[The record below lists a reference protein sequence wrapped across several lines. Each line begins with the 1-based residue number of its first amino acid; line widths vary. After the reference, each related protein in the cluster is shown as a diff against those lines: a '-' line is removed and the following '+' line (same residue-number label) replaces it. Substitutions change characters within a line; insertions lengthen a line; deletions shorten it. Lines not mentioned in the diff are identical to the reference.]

1 MSSFR
6 WRLFWTLA
14 ILNVLAVSA
23 VLIISSRWP
32 DGWSTAPPP
41 APTDLDP
48 AVEIV
53 PTAAATATL
62 TALSSAGTPEAS
74 QPASTPAATTIE
86 LWHSWT
92 GSEADVLT
100 QILTRFLQERPDLRV
115 QSHFVAYGDLAQAY
129 TEAARAG
136 GGPDLLMAPGFWL
149 RQLAAEDLLL
159 PLDTRVPAQERAQF
173 VPAAVENLSWRG
185 QLYGLPTHYELVAL
199 YYNRSLLADEA
210 LPAATNDIID
220 LAQASP
226 SQGIGIYTNFYH
238 LFWAIPAYG
247 GALFDEDGRVIL
259 DQSTAT
265 AEFLDWLSRAQETP
279 GIFTALDYG
288 MLMDRFKKEEFAL
301 FIDGPWSIHELRE
314 RFGADLDVAPLPDG
328 PAGPARPWLGADG
341 VFLNASV
348 PAERQEQAL
357 ALARHITSAESASR
371 LAQIAGRLPAHKDAD
386 LGGDKLLTGFSF
398 QAATALPLPHLA
410 EMDEVWGYAEEMIA
424 QTLDG
429 AAAPEEA
436 VLQAATLINE
446 ANGK

>member
-1 MSSFR
+1 MSRFR

-14 ILNVLAVSA
+14 LLNVLAVSA
-23 VLIISSRWP
+23 VLVISSRWP
-32 DGWSTAPPP
+32 DGWSTAPPD
-41 APTDLDP
+41 ASTDLDP
-48 AVEIV
+48 AVEFV
-53 PTAAATATL
+53 PTASATATATP
-62 TALSSAGTPEAS
+62 TAVSTPVAS
-74 QPASTPAATTIE
+74 QPAPASAATSIE

-92 GSEADVLT
+92 GSEADALT
-100 QILTRFLQERPDLRV
+100 QILTRFLQDRLDIRV

-129 TEAARAG
+129 NEAAKAG
-136 GGPDLLMAPGFWL
+136 GGPDLLMAPGWWL

-159 PLDTRVPAQERAQF
+159 PLDTWVPAQERAQF

-199 YYNRSLLADEA
+199 YYNRRLLADEA
-210 LPAATNDIID
+210 LPAATDDIID

-238 LFWAIPAYG
+238 LFWAVPAYG
-247 GALFDEDGRVIL
+247 GALFDENGRVVL
-259 DQSTAT
+259 DQSTGT
-265 AEFLDWLSRAQETP
+265 AEFLAWLLRAQETP
-279 GIFTALDYG
+279 GIFAALDYG

-301 FIDGPWSIHELRE
+301 LIDGPWSIHELRE
-314 RFGADLDVAPLPDG
+314 RFGADLGVAPLPDG

-341 VFLNASV
+341 VFLNAAV
-348 PAERQEQAL
+348 PAEKQEHAL
-357 ALARHITSAESASR
+357 ALARHITSAESASQ

-386 LGGDKLLTGFSF
+386 LGGDKLLTGFTF

-424 QTLDG
+424 QTLDR
-429 AAAPEEA
+429 AAAPEVA

>member
-1 MSSFR
+1 MMSRFR

-14 ILNVLAVSA
+14 LFNVLAVSA
-23 VLIISSRWP
+23 VLVVSSRWP
-32 DGWSTAPPP
+32 DGWPAAPP
-41 APTDLDP
+41 AASTDLDP
-48 AVEIV
+48 VVEIV
-53 PTAAATATL
+53 PTAAATTTP
-62 TALSSAGTPEAS
+62 TAVNTPEAA
-74 QPASTPAATTIE
+74 QPAPASEATTIE

-92 GSEADVLT
+92 GSEGDALT
-100 QILTRFLQERPDLRV
+100 QILTRFQQERPNIRV

-129 TEAARAG
+129 TEAASAG
-136 GGPDLLMAPGFWL
+136 GGPDLLMAPGWWL
-149 RQLAAEDLLL
+149 RQLAADDLLL
-159 PLDTRVPAQERAQF
+159 PLETWVSAQERARF
-173 VPAAVENLSWRG
+173 IPAAVENLSWRG

-199 YYNRSLLADEA
+199 YFNRRLLADGK
-210 LPAATNDIID
+210 LPAATDDIID

-247 GALFDEDGRVIL
+247 GALFDENGRVVL
-259 DQSTAT
+259 DQSTGT
-265 AEFLDWLSRAQETP
+265 TQFLNWLLRAQQTP

-288 MLMDRFKKEEFAL
+288 MLMDRFKKEEYAL
-301 FIDGPWSIHELRE
+301 FIDGPWSIKELRE
-314 RFGADLDVAPLPDG
+314 RFGADLGVAPLPGG

-341 VFLNASV
+341 VFLNAAV
-348 PAERQEQAL
+348 PAERQEHAL
-357 ALARHITSAESASR
+357 TLARHITGVESASL

-386 LGGDKLLTGFSF
+386 IGGDALLTGFSF

-424 QTLDG
+424 QALDG